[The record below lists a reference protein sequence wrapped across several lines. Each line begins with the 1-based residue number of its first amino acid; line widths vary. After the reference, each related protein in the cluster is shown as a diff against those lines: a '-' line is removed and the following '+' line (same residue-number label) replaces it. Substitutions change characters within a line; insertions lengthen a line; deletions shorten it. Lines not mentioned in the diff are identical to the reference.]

1 MLKYSSQL
9 TLIDYFIISSD
20 SHSLLNTSMNIEKLL
35 LVFGLSFTL
44 MTGTSLALEKVTL
57 QLKWHHQFQFAGY
70 YAAFEKG
77 YYKDVGLNVSIKP
90 GGPTVKVDQEVLSGR
105 ADYGVLA
112 SELIGKRVQGKK
124 AVLLAVVFQHS
135 IRALISRADSEIY
148 SPSDLIGQT
157 IMLNGNEQEEFLA
170 MLKAEGISS
179 NDINII
185 SKDNTANQKLINKEV
200 VAINGSIANQPFIFA
215 QKDVEVKL
223 LRPIM
228 YGIDFYGDS
237 FFTSEKEVEQ
247 HPKRATAFR
256 DASLKGWEYAM
267 RHPEEI
273 IQLIHNK
280 YNPSK
285 TIAHL
290 RFEAQALR
298 KIILPDLVD
307 LGHINHHRIEK
318 TAEIYARYSVIEKD
332 YSLAGFIYNP
342 VQDEIESAERLR
354 RRMLI
359 SAIIFIFL
367 AIGVLIWI
375 VVLRKTVAKRTYSLS
390 EEIKERKKIEKGLLK
405 SEERFRNLFENSP
418 VCLWEEDFSDVKKY
432 LQSLKNSVTSAFEQY
447 LDDHPEVLHRCVD
460 LVKIL
465 DVNKA
470 TMELLGA
477 KTKKE
482 LQDNLANSFNPD
494 SLQSFKKEIIAI
506 WEGEH
511 FVETEAVSQTLD
523 GIPKYVSLSWRVSPG
538 FEDSLAKVLV
548 SLTDITERIES
559 EMKLEWELKVNKTLV
574 ELAELLIEGK
584 SSLETISNLILEAAK
599 SYTES
604 EHGFVSVID
613 PKTGDNIGYTLTNM
627 MDSCKI
633 EEKGKKIA
641 FPIGPDGKYPL
652 LWGEALN
659 THKPFYTNIPDTHP
673 ASGGLPKG
681 HIPLKN
687 FLAVPAM
694 ISDSPMGEIA
704 LANKPGE
711 YSDVDLEVITQ
722 IAQMFAIAIDRQ
734 QAIDNIEDSL
744 KEKEILLQEIHHRV
758 KNNMQIISS
767 LLKLQANNIKDS
779 QIKEVLKESQSRV
792 YTMSA
797 VHEALH
803 ESDKLSEIDIKN

>member
-1 MLKYSSQL
+1 
-9 TLIDYFIISSD
+9 
-20 SHSLLNTSMNIEKLL
+20 
-35 LVFGLSFTL
+35 
-44 MTGTSLALEKVTL
+44 
-57 QLKWHHQFQFAGY
+57 
-70 YAAFEKG
+70 
-77 YYKDVGLNVSIKP
+77 
-90 GGPTVKVDQEVLSGR
+90 
-105 ADYGVLA
+105 
-112 SELIGKRVQGKK
+112 
-124 AVLLAVVFQHS
+124 
-135 IRALISRADSEIY
+135 
-148 SPSDLIGQT
+148 
-157 IMLNGNEQEEFLA
+157 
-170 MLKAEGISS
+170 
-179 NDINII
+179 
-185 SKDNTANQKLINKEV
+185 
-200 VAINGSIANQPFIFA
+200 
-215 QKDVEVKL
+215 
-223 LRPIM
+223 
-228 YGIDFYGDS
+228 
-237 FFTSEKEVEQ
+237 
-247 HPKRATAFR
+247 
-256 DASLKGWEYAM
+256 
-267 RHPEEI
+267 
-273 IQLIHNK
+273 
-280 YNPSK
+280 
-285 TIAHL
+285 
-290 RFEAQALR
+290 
-298 KIILPDLVD
+298 
-307 LGHINHHRIEK
+307 
-318 TAEIYARYSVIEKD
+318 
-332 YSLAGFIYNP
+332 
-342 VQDEIESAERLR
+342 
-354 RRMLI
+354 MLI